1 MTYHRPKIG
10 YRRIARNTDARS
22 FMGAAIPSFPCG
34 DSVFILH
41 VEKGTTDR
49 VSNAIALLNSFVFD
63 WSIRQRLAGTNLNWH
78 VLAEGVLPNAQR
90 LRLSTAV
97 HSLNLFPRQF
107 SQILTIRATHAKPA
121 LLNGERIRLRSIA
134 DALASAAY
142 GCTTEDLH
150 HILRDTDLPTADLLS
165 GSKRA
170 ASLDARGFWRVD
182 RDVPPEVRHTVLTLV
197 AFHNLQSEIQAAHG
211 NLDEGIAAFLA
222 QNDGEGWM
230 LPETLCLADYG
241 LGHDHR
247 AKNPQP
253 VASTLGPR
261 FYDWQLVLSTDEADR
276 ECHLHARNLLGSR
289 YYSMLLN
296 PNLRRQESAC
306 SNAPDTAVSLQRVAE
321 QGLDY
326 RAEPPP
332 VKQGTL
338 FEKGNIR
345 PPQSDSPTSMDSP
358 RGGD

>member
-1 MTYHRPKIG
+1 MRQSDFEQDVIHHRPKIG

-41 VEKGTTDR
+41 VEEGATDK
-49 VSNAIALLNSFVFD
+49 VLNAIALLNSFVFD
-63 WSIRQRLAGTNLNWH
+63 WSIRQRLGGTNLNWY
-78 VLAEGVLPNAQR
+78 VLAEGILPNAQG

-97 HSLNLFPRQF
+97 HRLNLFPRQF

-121 LLNGERIRLRSIA
+121 LLYGERIRLRSIA

-150 HILRDTDLPTADLLS
+150 HILRDTDLPTADLLA
-165 GSKRA
+165 GSKRY

-182 RDVPPEVRHTVLTLV
+182 RDVPPEIRHTVLTLV
-197 AFHNLQSEIQAAHG
+197 AFHHLRSEIQAARG
-211 NLDEGIAAFLA
+211 NRDEGIAAFLA

-241 LGHDHR
+241 LGHDHH

-261 FYDWQLVLSTDEADR
+261 FYDWQLTKNADESLS
-276 ECHLHARNLLGSR
+276 ECHLHARNLLGADGYAR
-289 YYSMLLN
+289 LL
-296 PNLRRQESAC
+296 PGLIEGSAVADGGRPR
-306 SNAPDTAVSLQRVAE
+306 SAYRSVHAPAAR
-321 QGLDY
+321 
-326 RAEPPP
+326 
-332 VKQGTL
+332 
-338 FEKGNIR
+338 
-345 PPQSDSPTSMDSP
+345 
-358 RGGD
+358 